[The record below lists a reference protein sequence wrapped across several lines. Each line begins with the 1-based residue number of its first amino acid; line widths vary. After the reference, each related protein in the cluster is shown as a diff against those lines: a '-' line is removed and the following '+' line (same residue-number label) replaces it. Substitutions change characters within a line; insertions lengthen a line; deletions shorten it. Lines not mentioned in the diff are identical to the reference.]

1 MTEAEATTMNKG
13 VGTDPWVE
21 PAPIIITQPA
31 PVILL
36 KAEKPPGKI
45 KTERAVRT
53 AYSQPCS
60 ASNSAI

>member
-1 MTEAEATTMNKG
+1 MTEAEATKMNKG

-21 PAPIIITQPA
+21 PVPIITQPA

-45 KTERAVRT
+45 KTERALRT
-53 AYSQPCS
+53 
-60 ASNSAI
+60 

>member
-1 MTEAEATTMNKG
+1 MTEAEATKMNKG

-21 PAPIIITQPA
+21 PVPIIITQPA

-45 KTERAVRT
+45 KTERALRT
-53 AYSQPCS
+53 
-60 ASNSAI
+60 